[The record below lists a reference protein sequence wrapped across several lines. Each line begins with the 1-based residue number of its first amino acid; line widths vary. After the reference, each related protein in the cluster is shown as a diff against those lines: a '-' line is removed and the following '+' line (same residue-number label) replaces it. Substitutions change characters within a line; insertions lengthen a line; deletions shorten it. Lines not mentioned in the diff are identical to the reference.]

1 MVEDTPSR
9 LTLFSGAG
17 GRKVR
22 ASLPDGSPMRMPEDD
37 CELLEEPWTLET
49 LRIVVPGSRHSLLL
63 FWTPGFQEFLLW
75 YVNLEEPMVRTP
87 IGFDYL
93 DRFLDIE
100 IAPDLSRWKWKDED
114 ELEEAVARGI
124 VTSQKAREIRAE
136 GERVIAA
143 LDAKRAPFDEPWDC
157 WRPDPGWPTPVFPD
171 GWDDLG
177 KYPAVGGGL

>member
-9 LTLFSGAG
+9 LALFSGAG

-49 LRIVVPGSRHSLLL
+49 LRIVVPGSRHSVLL

-100 IAPDLSRWKWKDED
+100 IAPDLSRWRWKDED
-114 ELEEAVARGI
+114 ELQEAVVRGVLSAEEAQVF
-124 VTSQKAREIRAE
+124 RAE
-136 GERVIAA
+136 GEAVIEA
-143 LDAKRAPFDEPWDC
+143 LDAQRPPFDERWDL
-157 WRPDPGWPTPVFPD
+157 WRPDPSWPIAGFPE
-171 GWDDLG
+171 GWDDLCR
-177 KYPAVGGGL
+177 YPGMGGVL